1 MTTIRHILIAA
12 VAGLALATASCH
24 AEKKADEA
32 DEIVE
37 VPDTYGDVAVDGVAT
52 EQWCS
57 DFGESSLDRLVEQ
70 TWQQNLDLK
79 AAWARLEQSEA
90 VVRESQ
96 APLWPQMSVS
106 ASVNRSKQFIGN
118 IDTPPGVD
126 LSSDATNTFSV
137 GAAASYEI
145 DIWGKYRKR
154 ARAAALDRDAAR
166 AAAESLA
173 VTLTS
178 QVAEAW
184 FDVVAQRERI
194 ELLEGQIEISEDYLD
209 LTEMRF
215 ERGFAT
221 GLDLTQQQQNL
232 ESLRGQLA
240 TAQSV
245 LQTAEHRVAVLTGRP
260 PGTDIDIG
268 ARQMPEMP
276 ALPAPGVPADLIE
289 QRPDVRAAMLRL
301 KAADQ
306 RTAAEV
312 ADLLPTLRLSANV
325 QYQAE
330 EIANLFE
337 SLFYSLGAEA
347 AQSVFEGGRRRAQ
360 VDRSEA
366 VAKELLYTYGQT
378 LLGAMREVRDALVLE
393 QQQTTFIESLEKQVD
408 SADSA
413 LEVARERY
421 RRGALS
427 YLRVLNA
434 LQSLQQVERTLL
446 DARRQQF
453 SHRISLCR
461 ALGGSWT
468 RDLESSID
476 DSADESNDNEGTN
489 P

>member
-1 MTTIRHILIAA
+1 MKTTRHIFIAA
-12 VAGLALATASCH
+12 VASLALVTMSCH

-32 DEIVE
+32 EEIVE
-37 VPDTYGDVAVDGVAT
+37 VPDSYGDVAVDGVAT

-57 DFGESSLDRLVEQ
+57 DFGEPSLERLVER
-70 TWQQNLDLK
+70 TWQDNLDLK

-106 ASVNRSKQFIGN
+106 ASFNRSKQFIGN

-126 LSSDATNTFSV
+126 LSSDGTNTFSV

-194 ELLEGQIEISEDYLD
+194 ALLEEQIEISEDYLE
-209 LTEMRF
+209 LTKMRF
-215 ERGFAT
+215 ERGLAT

-245 LQTAEHRVAVLTGRP
+245 LQTAEHRLAVLTGRA
-260 PGTDIDIG
+260 PGADVDIG
-268 ARQMPEMP
+268 SEQMPDMP
-276 ALPAPGVPADLIE
+276 VLPDPGVPADLIE
-289 QRPDVRAAMLRL
+289 QRPDVRAALLRL
-301 KAADQ
+301 QAADQ

-312 ADLLPTLRLSANV
+312 ADMLPTLRLSANA

-330 EIANLFE
+330 ELANLFE
-337 SLFYSLGAEA
+337 SLFYSLSAEA
-347 AQSVFEGGRRRAQ
+347 SQSIFEGGRRRAQ

-366 VAKELLYTYGQT
+366 VAEEQLYSYGQT

-393 QQQTTFIESLEKQVD
+393 QQQSRFIESLEKQVT
-408 SADSA
+408 AAELA
-413 LEVARERY
+413 LSVARDRY

-427 YLRVLNA
+427 YLRVLTA
-434 LQSLQQVERTLL
+434 LQSLQQAERTLL

-476 DSADESNDNEGTN
+476 DSNDDSNDNEGTN

>member
-1 MTTIRHILIAA
+1 MSRHILIAA
-12 VAGLALATASCH
+12 VAGVALATASCH

-32 DEIVE
+32 EEIVE
-37 VPDTYGDVAVDGVAT
+37 VPDSYGDVAVDGVAT
-52 EQWCS
+52 DQWCS
-57 DFGESSLDRLVEQ
+57 DFGATSLDRLVEQ

-90 VVRESQ
+90 VVRESR

-106 ASVNRSKQFIGN
+106 ASFNNSKQFIGN

-126 LSSDATNTFSV
+126 LSSDATSTFSV

-173 VTLTS
+173 ITLTS

-194 ELLEGQIEISEDYLD
+194 ALLEAQIEVSEDYLG
-209 LTEMRF
+209 LTKMRF
-215 ERGFAT
+215 ERGLAT

-240 TAQSV
+240 TAQSR
-245 LQTAEHRVAVLTGRP
+245 LQTSEHRLAVLTGRP
-260 PGTDIDIG
+260 PGTDIDI
-268 ARQMPEMP
+268 ALREMPEMP
-276 ALPAPGVPADLIE
+276 ALPDPGVPADLVE
-289 QRPDVRAAMLRL
+289 QRPDVRAALLRL

-330 EIANLFE
+330 EIANLFD
-337 SLFYSLGAEA
+337 SLFYNLAAEA
-347 AQSVFEGGRRRAQ
+347 SQSVFEGGRRRAQ

-366 VAKELLYTYGQT
+366 VAEEQLYNYGQT

-393 QQQTTFIESLEKQVD
+393 QQQTTFIESLEKQVE
-408 SADSA
+408 SAQAA
-413 LEVARERY
+413 LGVSRDRY

-427 YLRVLNA
+427 YLRVLTA
-434 LQSLQQVERTLL
+434 LQSLQQAERTLL

-461 ALGGSWT
+461 ALGGTWT
-468 RDLESSID
+468 RDLESSIR
-476 DSADESNDNEGTN
+476 DSDEGSTNDEGTN
-489 P
+489 HE

>member
-1 MTTIRHILIAA
+1 MNRIRHLIAA
-12 VAGLALATASCH
+12 AMFLAAALLSACH
-24 AEKKADEA
+24 AETKADEA
-32 DEIVE
+32 AEVVE
-37 VPDTYGDVAVDGVAT
+37 VPDSYGDVQVEGVAT

-57 DFGESSLDRLVEQ
+57 DFGASSLDHLVEQ
-70 TWQQNLDLK
+70 TWQSNLNLK
-79 AAWARLEQSEA
+79 AAWARLDQSEA
-90 VVRESQ
+90 IVRESR

-178 QVAEAW
+178 QLAEAW

-194 ELLEGQIEISEDYLD
+194 ALLEAQIEISEDYLE
-209 LTEMRF
+209 LTQMRF
-215 ERGFAT
+215 QRGLAT

-232 ESLRGQLA
+232 ESLRGQLS
-240 TAQSV
+240 TSQSV
-245 LQTAEHRVAVLTGRP
+245 LQTSEHRLAVLTGRP
-260 PGTDIDIG
+260 PGTDVDI
-268 ARQMPEMP
+268 ASQQLPEMP
-276 ALPAPGVPADLIE
+276 ALPDPGVPADLIE

-301 KAADQ
+301 KAADE

-312 ADLLPTLRLSANV
+312 ADMLPTLRLSANV

-330 EIANLFE
+330 ELANLFD
-337 SLFYSLGAEA
+337 SLFYSLAAEA
-347 AQSVFEGGRRRAQ
+347 SQSVFEGGRRRAQ

-366 VAKELLYTYGQT
+366 VAEEQLYNYGQT
-378 LLGAMREVRDALVLE
+378 LLSAMREVRDALVLE
-393 QQQTTFIESLEKQVD
+393 QQQTRFIESLDKQVG
-408 SADSA
+408 SAEAA
-413 LEVARERY
+413 LSVARDRY

-434 LQSLQQVERTLL
+434 LQSLQQAERALL

-461 ALGGSWT
+461 ALGGTWT
-468 RDLESSID
+468 RDLESSIH
-476 DSADESNDNEGTN
+476 DSDEEKNDNEGTN